1 MTAVEEPAPRAGR
14 REWIALAV
22 LSLPTMLLMLD
33 INVLMLA
40 LPQLS
45 EDLGASSTQQLWIT
59 DIYGFAIA
67 GFLVTMGTLGDR
79 IGRRRL
85 LLGGAAVFAV
95 VSVVAAFSD
104 SAAML
109 VVSRAVLGVAGATV
123 MPSTLALIS
132 NMFQDPKE
140 RGTAI
145 AMWASAMMA
154 GVALGPAVGGLVLA
168 AFWWGSVFLIAVP
181 VMLLVVVTGP
191 ALLTES
197 RDPDAGRLDLLSAVL
212 SLATVLPVIYG
223 LKELARSGWDPLAAG
238 AVVLGVIFGALFVQ
252 RQRRL
257 ADPML
262 DLGLFADRTLRAGL
276 TVSLVNAVIMGGTGL
291 MVALYLQTIAGHS
304 PLASGLWLLIPA
316 CMLVVGVQLSNL
328 LAQRMPPSRVLLGG
342 LLIAAVG
349 QLLITQ
355 VDSQDTALLIT
366 ATTLIYFGA
375 SPVGPITTGAIM
387 GAAPPEKAGAASSL
401 SATGGE
407 FGVALGIAGL
417 GSLGTVVYSARVEV
431 PDEAGPADA
440 DAAQESIAGALHAA
454 GQLEPGSAGALLDSA
469 RTAFTSGVQSV
480 AAVCAVFS
488 LALAVLIGTRLRD
501 ISAMDHGHGEEPA
514 ESDAQPAT

>member
-1 MTAVEEPAPRAGR
+1 M
-14 REWIALAV
+14 ALAV

-85 LLGGAAVFAV
+85 LLGGAAVFAA
-95 VSVVAAFSD
+95 VSAVAAFSD

-132 NMFQDPKE
+132 NMFTDPKE

-145 AMWASAMMA
+145 AVWASAMMA

-191 ALLTES
+191 VLLTES

-223 LKELARSGWDPLAAG
+223 LKELARNGWEPLAVG
-238 AVVLGVIFGALFVQ
+238 AVVLGTVFGVVFVL

-262 DLGLFADRTLRAGL
+262 DLGLFANRTLRAGL

-291 MVALYLQTIAGHS
+291 MVALYLQTVAGHS
-304 PLASGLWLLIPA
+304 PLAAGLWLLIPA
-316 CMLVVGVQLSNL
+316 CALVVGVLLSNL

-355 VDSQDTALLIT
+355 VEGDDTALLIT

-375 SPVGPITTGAIM
+375 SPVGPITTGAIL
-387 GAAPPEKAGAASSL
+387 GAAPAEKAGAASSL
-401 SATGGE
+401 SSTGGE

-417 GSLGTVVYSARVEV
+417 GSLSTAVYSARVDV
-431 PDEAGPADA
+431 PAGSAAGEA
-440 DAAQESIAGALHAA
+440 DAARESITGALHTA
-454 GQLEPGSAGALLDSA
+454 GQLGPDSAGALLESA
-469 RTAFTSGVQSV
+469 RAAFTTGVQSV

-488 LALAVLIGTRLRD
+488 VALAVLIGTRLRD
-501 ISAMDHGHGEEPA
+501 ISAMDHGPGEEQV
-514 ESDAQPAT
+514 ESDVQPAS